1 MATLTRIVQLLSI
14 GMLML
19 IGSVRVGANE
29 IAGYGGTGDP
39 PVSVMISIAPTT
51 VDASGSP
58 RPALGRWLAHIAEKS
73 QIRLSLRPL
82 TNDQRLEEVMR
93 RPDGCS
99 LGYARLPARE
109 KEVHWL
115 MEVKRDRMV
124 FVGRQDDPFGGN
136 LSDFLRLANG
146 KLGAPSGIYRTVLEN
161 RSIQHIAV
169 DDQRQLAHMVADGDL
184 RFGLLIG
191 GSMNT
196 PEIRTLPLRI
206 VAELPELGFWFAC
219 SRAMPKPVVTRIA
232 ETLKTRASQ
241 QLHREALS
249 NLLPGIAAS
258 L

>member
-1 MATLTRIVQLLSI
+1 MATLNRIVRF
-14 GMLML
+14 
-19 IGSVRVGANE
+19 VCVGIVVLVVPVCAVAGE
-29 IAGYGGTGDP
+29 IASYGAADDP
-39 PVSVMISIAPTT
+39 PVSMMISIAPTT
-51 VDASGSP
+51 VDAMGTP
-58 RPALGRWLAHIAEKS
+58 RPALGRWLAHIAENAR
-73 QIRLSLRPL
+73 IHMSLRPL

-93 RPDGCS
+93 QPDGCS

-109 KEVHWL
+109 KDVHWL

-124 FVGRQDDPFGGN
+124 FVGRQDDLFGGN
-136 LSDFLRLANG
+136 LSDFLRLADG

-161 RSIQHIAV
+161 RNIRHIAV
-169 DDQRQLAHMVADGDL
+169 DDQRQLAHMVVDGTL

-196 PEIRTLPLRI
+196 PEIKALPLRI

-219 SRAMPKPVVTRIA
+219 SRAMPQPVVTRIA
-232 ETLKTRASQ
+232 ETLKTKASQ

-249 NLLPGIAAS
+249 HLLPGMAAS

>member
-1 MATLTRIVQLLSI
+1 MATLRGLIQRLSI
-14 GMLML
+14 GILLL
-19 IGSVRVGANE
+19 IGCLRAGAGE
-29 IAGYGGTGDP
+29 IAVYGAPDDP
-39 PVSVMISIAPTT
+39 PVSLMISIAPTT
-51 VDASGSP
+51 VDASGAP
-58 RPALGRWLAHIAEKS
+58 RAALGRWLAHIAEKS
-73 QIRLSLRPL
+73 HIRMTLRPL
-82 TNDQRLEEVMR
+82 TNDQRLDEVMR
-93 RPDGCS
+93 QPDGCS

-146 KLGAPSGIYRTVLEN
+146 KLGAPSGIYRSVLES
-161 RSIQHIAV
+161 RSIRHIAV
-169 DDQRQLAHMVADGDL
+169 DDQRRLAHMVADGSL

-196 PEIRTLPLRI
+196 PEIRALPLRI

-219 SRAMPKPVVTRIA
+219 SQAMPKPVVTRIA
-232 ETLKTRASQ
+232 DILKTRASQ

-249 NLLPGIAAS
+249 NLLPSMAPS

>member
-1 MATLTRIVQLLSI
+1 MATLKRMVQVLCV
-14 GMLML
+14 GTLML
-19 IGSVRVGANE
+19 IGSVRVEARE
-29 IAGYGGTGDP
+29 IATYGSAGDP
-39 PVSVMISIAPTT
+39 PVSLMISIAPTT
-51 VDASGSP
+51 VDASGAP

-73 QIRLSLRPL
+73 HIRMVLRPL

-93 RPDGCS
+93 QPDGCS

-109 KEVHWL
+109 KHVHWL

-124 FVGRQDDPFGGN
+124 FVGRHDDPFGGN
-136 LSDFLRLANG
+136 LSDFLRLADG

-161 RSIQHIAV
+161 RSIRHTAV
-169 DDQRQLAHMVADGDL
+169 DDQRQLARMVADGDL

-196 PEIRTLPLRI
+196 PEIRALPLRV

-219 SRAMPKPVVTRIA
+219 SQTMPQPVVTHIA
-232 ETLKTRASQ
+232 ETLQTPASQ
-241 QLHREALS
+241 QLHREAMS
-249 NLLPGIAAS
+249 TLLPGMAAS

>member
-1 MATLTRIVQLLSI
+1 MATLHRLIRHLSI
-14 GMLML
+14 GILML
-19 IGSVRVGANE
+19 IGSVRAGAGE
-29 IAGYGGTGDP
+29 IAVYGAADDP
-39 PVSVMISIAPTT
+39 RVSLMISIAPTT
-51 VDASGSP
+51 VDASGAP
-58 RPALGRWLAHIAEKS
+58 RAALGRWLAHIAEKS
-73 QIRLSLRPL
+73 KIRLTLRPL

-93 RPDGCS
+93 QPDGCS

-136 LSDFLRLANG
+136 LSDFLRVANG
-146 KLGAPSGIYRTVLEN
+146 KLGAPAGIYRTVLEN
-161 RSIQHIAV
+161 RSIRHIAV
-169 DDQRQLAHMVADGDL
+169 DDQRRLAHMVADGTL

-196 PEIRTLPLRI
+196 PEIRALPLRI

-219 SRAMPKPVVTRIA
+219 SQAMPKPVVARIA
-232 ETLKTRASQ
+232 ETLKTPASQ

-249 NLLPGIAAS
+249 NLLPGMAAS